1 MSLRRSAR
9 LHIPAIS
16 PEERMVPLVERGR
29 NSRSGNSGP
38 QESHPGSPVDGPGDA
53 AMSVLPFTVESDV
66 NEPNH
71 GSSGLPEPL
80 LVPTQ
85 PVTEIEP
92 EEREVLLEAFNDFH
106 YQQMLQEASTL
117 YPFGPNTIIGT
128 VSIPEEALP
137 ASEPRHTE
145 TATESSHMGN
155 GVGGAAGVNDVNV
168 NAVQQQSAVALAL
181 QGEPNSSFLT
191 VTLMNLSQPTTNE
204 ILNHLTN
211 STEANTRAL
220 CQQLDALPSG
230 EVNVGTARKPVF
242 IGNLHTHRGDPN
254 VRYRVLG
261 TMEEVR
267 NDADKYLMP
276 CIDCPEAD
284 SYRQFPEPPIS
295 SSIPLLI
302 LYFER
307 QDASATTS
315 NMASTVAMSPNMAS
329 TAATSTKKTRPM
341 LEDGVGRYLKAT
353 IDSMLIGVYHEH
365 VVRYRLTHKAY
376 STIIMARLIETAC
389 IDVNVN
395 YDTGN
400 ARSHKNQ
407 TYNGP
412 DVALDDVVLFFMD
425 QMPPNLKTTKGMT
438 TAPSTFSNYRTWH
451 LRAKDCLAALEGK
464 CVPEGNNSEF
474 VELVKKLLDTKLTN
488 LGVLDPKKYGS
499 WERFTERICLLKDV
513 AEGKTGTA

>member
-16 PEERMVPLVERGR
+16 PEERM
-29 NSRSGNSGP
+29 
-38 QESHPGSPVDGPGDA
+38 ESHPGSPVDGPGDT
-53 AMSVLPFTVESDV
+53 AMSDV

-71 GSSGLPEPL
+71 SSSGLPEPL

-92 EEREVLLEAFNDFH
+92 EEREVLLKAFNDFH

-168 NAVQQQSAVALAL
+168 NAVQQQSAVALVL
-181 QGEPNSSFLT
+181 QGEPNSSFLA
-191 VTLMNLSQPTTNE
+191 VTLMNLSPQPTTNE

-211 STEANTRAL
+211 STEANTCAL

-261 TMEEVR
+261 TMEEVQ

-315 NMASTVAMSPNMAS
+315 NMASTAAMSPNMAS

-365 VVRYRLTHKAY
+365 VVRYCLTHKAY

-499 WERFTERICLLKDV
+499 WERFTERIRLLKDV